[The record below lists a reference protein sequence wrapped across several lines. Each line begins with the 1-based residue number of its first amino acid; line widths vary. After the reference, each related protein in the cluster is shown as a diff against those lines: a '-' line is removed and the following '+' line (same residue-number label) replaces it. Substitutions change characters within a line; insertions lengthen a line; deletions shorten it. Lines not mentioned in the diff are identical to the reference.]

1 MNGQTCKSWKSE
13 GLLLETE
20 YGSLVCPYCGVELF
34 EPILRTYVCSHYCVP
49 LYSCATY
56 TRLKRFKKYLN
67 RSTMSQSQNSIPPAT
82 WDYLL
87 EELRTGARDQSCADS
102 KKHPREF
109 ERSVTTRFR

>member
-1 MNGQTCKSWKSE
+1 MNGQTCKSCKSE
-13 GLLLETE
+13 SLLLETE
-20 YGSLVCPYCGVELF
+20 YGSLVCPHCGVELF

-87 EELRTGARDQSCADS
+87 EEAPYRSPGSVVRRL
-102 KKHPREF
+102 KKAEF